1 MKKGI
6 IKSLNIAEYA
16 AYMEKAIDCSKKDG
30 FGNPASGFFSEENKQ
45 KAVAA
50 TGYMFYRPEP
60 SVENFFTDWNTTQ
73 YSNRDKGDTDFARR
87 INFLE
92 DRLEYSATYNQP
104 VLFIGLDDEYVYVD
118 FGYYKQKHF
127 YATYMIPL
135 QFCEIELYK
144 DYSDTPVAAIG
155 TNAVSGLFPS
165 VPGETEISMKN
176 KIASKQEEIEAK
188 QAELEAEKTA
198 MQEEIDRMKQ
208 EIEARYQS
216 TFDLL
221 SQKKNELDLA
231 KQQLENELFVLDA
244 QIYGIRCH
252 NGEVINFTQLTSGE
266 RAEIEA
272 PLVIYQ
278 KIRFLDEEL
287 SKYVALYGFEGDEES
302 KSCFEELIK
311 ARSDMRDL
319 FFPSG
324 KSLTLVRITRDNKTY
339 ASGQALF
346 TDGFSVGMQ
355 NVIEKYEVYHG
366 MMIAILLRDGDNC
379 YIGWTDD
386 ERFKL
391 YDGNA
396 FLTPTYDEDEVDD
409 GVDIGN
415 LYRTDKSEV
424 ATRFY
429 LFSTIQ
435 GIIEKGLINLPKD
448 VSVVENSHYIVFSM
462 ADNWLTDKG
471 HGTLSE
477 ILEKYSGK
485 IRVGDDIL
493 TTQSLR
499 AEHGPYVRNN
509 DRGIGYADRTHDVR
523 CDDNTIYPVNYIEKT
538 DTYIARYT
546 CNGRERLEISGK
558 WNEFST
564 VDEFLK
570 NVTPGAYTDVT
581 VEPYEMRDIYI
592 SLEKQYSGAAY
603 WSDNAKKS
611 RANFNLEEGEYI
623 PLTFINS
630 DMIKNVL
637 ITRELGT
644 TFSNYNFS
652 SSIKYLNHMIEY
664 LTKREEE
671 EENLIRAELGDKELP
686 DEWRMLLSDWK
697 VAHDVHR
704 ITEYQARRFAK
715 TLLD

>member
-1 MKKGI
+1 MKKGL
-6 IKSLNIAEYA
+6 IKSLNITEYA
-16 AYMEKAIDCSKKDG
+16 AYMEKAIDCSEKDR
-30 FGNPASGFFSEENKQ
+30 FHHPVSGFFSEENKQ
-45 KAVAA
+45 RAAAA
-50 TGYMFYRPEP
+50 TGYNIYGSEP
-60 SVENFFTDWNTTQ
+60 CVENFFSSWGKTE

-87 INFLE
+87 INYLK
-92 DRLEYSATYNQP
+92 DRSEYSDTYNQP
-104 VLFIGLDDEYVYVD
+104 IPFIGLDDEYVYLD
-118 FGYYKQKHF
+118 FGYHNQKHF
-127 YATYMIPL
+127 YTSYMIPL
-135 QFCEIELYK
+135 QFCKIELYK
-144 DYSDTPVAAIG
+144 DYSDIPVAAIG

-165 VPGETEISMKN
+165 VPGETENSMKN

-188 QAELEAEKTA
+188 QAELEAETKA
-198 MQEEIDRMKQ
+198 MREEIDRMKQ
-208 EIEARYQS
+208 EIEAKYRS

-221 SQKKNELDLA
+221 AQKKNELDLA

-252 NGEVINFTQLTSGE
+252 NGEVINFTQLTSGKC
-266 RAEIEA
+266 AETEA

-287 SKYVALYGFEGDEES
+287 SKYVALYGFNGSEES

-319 FFPSG
+319 FFPPD
-324 KSLTLVRITRDNKTY
+324 KSISLIRITRDNKAY
-339 ASGQALF
+339 SSGQNLF
-346 TDGFSVGMQ
+346 SEGGSVAMQ

-386 ERFKL
+386 ERFL
-391 YDGNA
+391 IGDGNA
-396 FLTPTYDEDEVDD
+396 FLTPTSDTTEAKEDAVE
-409 GVDIGN
+409 GN
-415 LYRTDKSEV
+415 LYRTDKREV

-435 GIIEKGLINLPKD
+435 GMIEKGLVNLPKN
-448 VSVVENSHYIVFSM
+448 VSVVDNSPYIVFSM
-462 ADNWLTDKG
+462 ADNWLVDRG
-471 HGTLSE
+471 YGTLSE
-477 ILEKYSGK
+477 MLDKYSGK
-485 IRVGDDIL
+485 IQVGDDIL

-499 AEHGPYVRNN
+499 AERGSYIRSN

-546 CNGRERLEISGK
+546 YRGKRCSSISGGWK
-558 WNEFST
+558 EFST
-564 VDEFLK
+564 VDEFLE
-570 NVTPGAYTDVT
+570 NTAPGAYTDVE
-581 VEPYEMRDIYI
+581 VEPYEERDLYI
-592 SLEKQYSGAAY
+592 SLEKQYSGEAY
-603 WSDNAKKS
+603 WRDDVKKS

-637 ITRELGT
+637 ITRNLGT
-644 TFSNYNFS
+644 TFSHYNFS
-652 SSIKYLNHMIEY
+652 TSIKYLNHMIEY

-671 EENLIRAELGDKELP
+671 EEKLIKAELGDKELP

-704 ITEYQARRFAK
+704 ITRYQAKRFAK
-715 TLLD
+715 TLSK